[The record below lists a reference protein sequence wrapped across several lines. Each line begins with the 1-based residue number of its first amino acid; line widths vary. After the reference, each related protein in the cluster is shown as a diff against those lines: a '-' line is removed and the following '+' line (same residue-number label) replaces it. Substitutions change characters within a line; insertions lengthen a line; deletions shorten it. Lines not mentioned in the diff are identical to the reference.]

1 MNSKL
6 VKNLSRVLALVA
18 VVAIFSSCNRGGVG
32 CPYELEAASN
42 ILMHVIK

>member
-1 MNSKL
+1 MNSKIA
-6 VKNLSRVLALVA
+6 KNLSRLLALVA

-32 CPYELEAASN
+32 CPYEMEAATN